1 MRNDKQTKK
10 ENKMNFKELT
20 NEYMDS
26 KEIDGNIPEGSDLV
40 VVERDDVD
48 NGTFDSA
55 MVLYGWD
62 EIDSVEI
69 NDDIV
74 SPVYGFL
81 TIN

>member
-1 MRNDKQTKK
+1 MRNDKQIKK
-10 ENKMNFKELT
+10 EKKMNFKELT

>member
-1 MRNDKQTKK
+1 
-10 ENKMNFKELT
+10 MNFKELT

>member
-1 MRNDKQTKK
+1 
-10 ENKMNFKELT
+10 MNFKELT

-26 KEIDGNIPEGSDLV
+26 KEFDGNIPEGSDLV

-55 MVLYGWD
+55 LTLYGWD